1 MYLELK
7 LELNYQVMRF
17 LKEEEIIIKKEE
29 KLFLFNF
36 MTNKI
41 KKTIDK
47 DEAKIYTKHVNK
59 IAK

>member
-29 KLFLFNF
+29 KFFLFNF

-41 KKTIDK
+41 KKTMSIIFENVLK
-47 DEAKIYTKHVNK
+47 NFIY
-59 IAK
+59 

>member
-59 IAK
+59 IAE